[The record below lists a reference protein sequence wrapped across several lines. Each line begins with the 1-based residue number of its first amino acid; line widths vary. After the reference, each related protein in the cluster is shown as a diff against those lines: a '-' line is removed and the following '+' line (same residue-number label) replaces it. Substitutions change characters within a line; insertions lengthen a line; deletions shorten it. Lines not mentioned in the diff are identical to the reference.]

1 MFWQCK
7 VWNFFRLPPVTLRWA
22 RHLLSKPSSQNYD
35 EDGHF
40 LWSPSQ
46 IKKWASAEWSTY
58 HQNNLSTLKCQFAFT
73 PMGAPTFQ
81 IIPPTFFWNPFL
93 VTFWL
98 LRSALCNTLVRANLQ
113 HNFFLFSRLLAPSP
127 HKSGINEQTVLE
139 SRMPPFSLLGL
150 LLARCAPQH
159 AQHLWATS
167 FII

>member
-1 MFWQCK
+1 MLKLPQATPSTSK
-7 VWNFFRLPPVTLRWA
+7 VGSSSSFEAFEPKLRW
-22 RHLLSKPSSQNYD
+22 
-35 EDGHF
+35 G
-40 LWSPSQ
+40 WSLFVVPKLK
-46 IKKWASAEWSTY
+46 KKWASAEWSTY
-58 HQNNLSTLKCQFAFT
+58 HQNNLSTLKCHFAFT

-81 IIPPTFFWNPFL
+81 IIPPTFFLNPFL

-113 HNFFLFSRLLAPSP
+113 HNFFFFSRLLAPSP
-127 HKSGINEQTVLE
+127 HKSGINEQTMLE